1 MRESQ
6 ESSSHKILKFDAKQV
21 KKIQELVNA
30 NHADQRLVYNEIK
43 LILNMMVKLKHSND
57 HLEIRAVKASSQD
70 NDQSIFRTLV
80 RNDNY
85 FWSSTESLTP
95 DANEYLIYSLPGRTM
110 VYSVVITVYKQFSK
124 LFSPRTLMIEVMD
137 DF

>member
-6 ESSSHKILKFDAKQV
+6 ESNSHKILKLDAKQV

-95 DANEYLIYSLPGRTM
+95 DTNEYLIYSLPGRTM
-110 VYSVVITVYKQFSK
+110 VYSVVITVYKQW
-124 LFSPRTLMIEVMD
+124 
-137 DF
+137 